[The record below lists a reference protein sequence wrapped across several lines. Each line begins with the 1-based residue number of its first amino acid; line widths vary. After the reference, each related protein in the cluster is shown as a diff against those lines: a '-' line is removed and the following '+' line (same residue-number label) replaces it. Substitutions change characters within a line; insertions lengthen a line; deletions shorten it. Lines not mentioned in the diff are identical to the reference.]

1 GCPRRP
7 RRPGGRLRAA
17 PSRRRPSWRL
27 LPWPSF
33 RRPLS
38 GQLLPWLF
46 SRQPLSPQRPSRRP
60 FSRRRPSPRQLFPQ
74 RLSFLQ
80 RLFRQP
86 PFPRQPSG
94 RRLSPP
100 LLSRRLLSRPPLFQP
115 PCVPVRA
122 FAFLSVRPAGV
133 LLQGAPFPSR
143 PRPRGGRVLL
153 PRASCVLVPARFQD
167 RAAAA
172 AVFPRA
178 AAPEEARAGAPA
190 GA

>member
-1 GCPRRP
+1 
-7 RRPGGRLRAA
+7 
-17 PSRRRPSWRL
+17 
-27 LPWPSF
+27 
-33 RRPLS
+33 
-38 GQLLPWLF
+38 
-46 SRQPLSPQRPSRRP
+46 
-60 FSRRRPSPRQLFPQ
+60 
-74 RLSFLQ
+74 
-80 RLFRQP
+80 
-86 PFPRQPSG
+86 SG

-190 GA
+190 GAPGVRVPALAAAGVPVRVRAALGAGASR